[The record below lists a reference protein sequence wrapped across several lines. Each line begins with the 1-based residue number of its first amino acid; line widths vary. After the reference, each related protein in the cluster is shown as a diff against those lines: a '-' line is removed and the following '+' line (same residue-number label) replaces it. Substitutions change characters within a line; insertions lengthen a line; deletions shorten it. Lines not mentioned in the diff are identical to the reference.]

1 MVGLSVAVVLFG
13 APAGHA
19 GASDISTTK
28 SQLQALQQEIVASS
42 SRIANLTLVY
52 EQDNTQAAALA
63 QQVASDQTQV
73 ANLERQASATGAA
86 LRNDALL
93 SYTGTGMATASGS
106 ANAVNAEIG
115 QEYLNVAAGDIQD
128 TLDLYRTQESQ
139 VTAAESQLK
148 AELSASQAAARATAD
163 ARQAALSQ
171 AASVQSQL
179 NSLQAQLVALE
190 AAQAKAQAAAAAA
203 AVARTQGLPVNNGL
217 VKVVAS
223 VVSAAPGGNAGG
235 NWLRLRECESGNNY
249 AANTGNGYYGAY
261 QLSQQ
266 TWSNL
271 GYPGRPDLESPAMQ
285 DAAAQKLQ
293 QEAGW
298 GQWPACSAALGL
310 S

>member
-1 MVGLSVAVVLFG
+1 MVGLSVAVVMFG
-13 APAGHA
+13 APYGQA
-19 GASDISTTK
+19 GASDISSTK
-28 SQLQALQQEIVASS
+28 SQLQALQQEVVASS

-63 QQVASDQTQV
+63 QQVANDQTQV
-73 ANLERQASATGAA
+73 ANLEHQASATGAA

-93 SYTGTGMATASGS
+93 SYTGSGMATASGG
-106 ANAVNAEIG
+106 ADAVNAEIG
-115 QEYLNVAAGDIQD
+115 QEYLSVAAGDIQD

-139 VTAAESQLK
+139 VTAAETQLK
-148 AELSASQAAARATAD
+148 AELNASESAARATEA
-163 ARQAALSQ
+163 ARASALSQ
-171 AASVQSQL
+171 AASVQGQL
-179 NSLQAQLVALE
+179 NSLQAQLAALQ
-190 AAQAKAQAAAAAA
+190 AAQAKAEAAAAAP
-203 AVARTQGLPVNNGL
+203 VVRTQGLPVNNGL
-217 VKVVAS
+217 VTVVAS
-223 VVSAAPGGNAGG
+223 VVSPAPGGNAGG

-261 QLSQQ
+261 QFSQQ
-266 TWSNL
+266 TWNNL
-271 GYPGRPDLESPAMQ
+271 GYSGRPDLGSPAMQ

>member
-13 APAGHA
+13 APHGQA
-19 GASDISTTK
+19 GAADISSTK
-28 SQLQALQQEIVASS
+28 SQLQALQEEVVASA
-42 SRIANLTLVY
+42 SRIASLTLVY

-73 ANLERQASATGAA
+73 ANLEQQASATGAA

-93 SYTGTGMATASGS
+93 SYTGSGMATASGG
-106 ANAVNAEIG
+106 ANAAAAEIG
-115 QEYLNVAAGDIQD
+115 QEYLSVAAGDIQD
-128 TLDLYRTQESQ
+128 TLDLYRTQEAQ

-148 AELSASQAAARATAD
+148 AELGASQAAARATEA
-163 ARQAALSQ
+163 ARRSALSQ
-171 AASVQSQL
+171 AASVQGQL
-179 NSLQAQLVALE
+179 NSLQAQLAALE
-190 AAQAKAQAAAAAA
+190 AAQAKANAAAAAA
-203 AVARTQGLPVNNGL
+203 AVRTQGLPVNNGL
-217 VKVVAS
+217 VTVVAS

-249 AANTGNGYYGAY
+249 AENTGNGYYGAY
-261 QLSQQ
+261 QFSQQ
-266 TWSNL
+266 TWDNL